1 MDVKGLYDNIPPK
14 EGVECVE
21 NGLEDSVNS
30 KVPKE
35 FIARLLEV
43 VLEYSIFEF
52 NQKLKQ
58 NYFIDYFI
66 DYFHFH
72 SLNLVTIIFF
82 FSGGTPNCV

>member
-1 MDVKGLYDNIPPK
+1 MENKIKESAVLVVMDVKGLYDNIPPK

-52 NQKLKQ
+52 NQKLYQ
-58 NYFIDYFI
+58 QRI
-66 DYFHFH
+66 
-72 SLNLVTIIFF
+72 
-82 FSGGTPNCV
+82 GTSMGCRPAIC